1 MDSQLFNNQEVMY
14 EHTVYVTIWYY
25 VPAVFCKFL
34 MLYITGITVG
44 Y

>member
-25 VPAVFCKFL
+25 LPAVFCKFL